1 MGWWN
6 QNSRGVSFTGVLTW
20 GDEPADLV
28 DDFLIEYALFKPD
41 ATVGDVMELVMRMRE
56 TALVAGAERVDR
68 GDDLAWML
76 VSDLQELFRDEA
88 LVLDG
93 ETLRAGL
100 MFSLGE
106 DEREL
111 LVGARNFI
119 KQAVN
124 GGE

>member
-41 ATVGDVMELVMRMRE
+41 ATVGDVMELVMRMNK
-56 TALVAGAERVDR
+56 TAGDDGAERADR
-68 GDDLAWML
+68 GEDLAWML
-76 VSDLQELFRDEA
+76 VSDLQELFRDVA
-88 LVLDG
+88 LVLDD
-93 ETLRAGL
+93 ETLRSGL

-106 DEREL
+106 DERES
-111 LVGARNFI
+111 LVGARIFI
-119 KQAVN
+119 KQAVDA
-124 GGE
+124 GA

>member
-41 ATVGDVMELVMRMRE
+41 ATVGDVMELVMRMNK
-56 TALVAGAERVDR
+56 TAGDDGGERADR
-68 GDDLAWML
+68 GEDLAWML
-76 VSDLQELFRDEA
+76 VSDLQELFRDVA
-88 LVLDG
+88 LVLDD
-93 ETLRAGL
+93 ETLRSGL

-106 DEREL
+106 DERES
-111 LVGARNFI
+111 LVGARIFI
-119 KQAVN
+119 KQAVDA
-124 GGE
+124 GA

>member
-6 QNSRGVSFTGVLTW
+6 QNSRGVSFTGVLMW

-41 ATVGDVMELVMRMRE
+41 ATVGDVMELVMRMNK
-56 TALVAGAERVDR
+56 TAGDDGAERADR
-68 GDDLAWML
+68 GNDLAWML
-76 VSDLQELFRDEA
+76 VSDLQELFRDVA
-88 LVLDG
+88 LVLDE

-106 DEREL
+106 DERES

-119 KQAVN
+119 KQAVD